1 MRKFIAVTCAFFIT
15 VSLWALEPDDKAIV
29 GVWLLDGDYKDE
41 FGNGNKGKDIV
52 ETLTSKMANLVMRFL
67 LKEAAP
73 LTLKILL
80 AYSVLRRKMTIAAWF
95 RVDADSD
102 TGSRKMA
109 LTY

>member
-1 MRKFIAVTCAFFIT
+1 MSKFIAVTCAFFIT
-15 VSLWALEPDDKAIV
+15 VSLWALEPDYKAIV

-41 FGNGNKGKDIV
+41 SGNGNKGKDSGDFNFKNGKFGDAVFAKGGGAIDVKDSPSLLSV
-52 ETLTSKMANLVMRFL
+52 E
-67 LKEAAP
+67 KE
-73 LTLKILL
+73 
-80 AYSVLRRKMTIAAWF
+80 MTIAAWF